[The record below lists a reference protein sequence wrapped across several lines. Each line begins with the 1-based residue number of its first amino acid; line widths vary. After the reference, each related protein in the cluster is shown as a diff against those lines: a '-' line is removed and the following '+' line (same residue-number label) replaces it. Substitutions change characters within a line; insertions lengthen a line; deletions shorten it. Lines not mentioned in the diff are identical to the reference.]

1 MLSEEPSVT
10 LMKTMKKIEK
20 KNSKDKRFLA
30 NEMHRQADNLNKK
43 GDYETALILYHR
55 ASNLYPHDACH
66 IIAARKIKTSIKN
79 EYLKS
84 DSNII
89 KYNID
94 NNSIKSRNLRRKK
107 SNKLFETIQFL
118 NINKLEYLKKIY
130 EDKNYNECLKFGNN
144 ILLNIMN
151 IDDIDK
157 NKYKFI
163 IHRYLTLSYMSI
175 GRHDFAINQVSK
187 LFKLSSILLNN
198 NLQLQVIILL
208 GKIHLTFGHLD
219 ATIRAFNKLSI
230 NIKNELTKAWLFHEI
245 GNCYYEMGLYK
256 KSLNMAKQCCE
267 CSADNE
273 TIKWYYHGK
282 LLAAQSLIKLG
293 RCSEALE
300 TLKQSTH
307 LILSIDDNID
317 LHNYHLNLI
326 NILEKK
332 INQNYI
338 VYNNLKGIT
347 IDDA

>member
-107 SNKLFETIQFL
+107 SNKL
-118 NINKLEYLKKIY
+118 
-130 EDKNYNECLKFGNN
+130 
-144 ILLNIMN
+144 
-151 IDDIDK
+151 
-157 NKYKFI
+157 
-163 IHRYLTLSYMSI
+163 
-175 GRHDFAINQVSK
+175 
-187 LFKLSSILLNN
+187 
-198 NLQLQVIILL
+198 
-208 GKIHLTFGHLD
+208 
-219 ATIRAFNKLSI
+219 AFNKLSI

-273 TIKWYYHGK
+273 TIKW
-282 LLAAQSLIKLG
+282 
-293 RCSEALE
+293 ALQ
-300 TLKQSTH
+300 LMM
-307 LILSIDDNID
+307 
-317 LHNYHLNLI
+317 
-326 NILEKK
+326 LE
-332 INQNYI
+332 
-338 VYNNLKGIT
+338 
-347 IDDA
+347 